1 MVLRSFLHHDEEGS
15 TALHPRV
22 GDGFVVPQRLKAP
35 LGYPALSLR
44 PLTYDDEME
53 WSDVRIANRDWL
65 SPWDSGDPMHRN
77 GISFR
82 TWIDQQ
88 RFSEQSGS
96 ALVLAME
103 EQGGIVGQISLGGIG
118 YGAVRS
124 GIIGYWVAEQYA
136 GRGFAPLS
144 VALLTDWAFFA
155 DSGPH
160 LHRVEID
167 ILPENRRSLRVVQK
181 LGFHDE
187 GVRRGYMFVR
197 GQWRDHRSFSLL
209 STDVSASLVER
220 LPRL

>member
-1 MVLRSFLHHDEEGS
+1 MH
-15 TALHPRV
+15 AAPRPQAD
-22 GDGFVVPQRLKAP
+22 DGFSVPMRLKAP
-35 LGYPALSLR
+35 VGYPALSLR
-44 PLTYDDEME
+44 PLTQDDEME

-65 SPWDSGDPMHRN
+65 SPWDSGDPMHHG

-82 TWIDQQ
+82 EWINRQ
-88 RFSEQSGS
+88 RFSEQAGSG
-96 ALVLAME
+96 LVLAME
-103 EQGGIVGQISLGGIG
+103 KDGGIVGQISIGGIG

-136 GRGFAPLS
+136 GHGYAPLA
-144 VALLTDWAFFA
+144 VAMLTDWAFFA

-187 GVRRGYMFVR
+187 GVRRGYMYVR
-197 GQWRDHRSFSLL
+197 GQWRDHRSFALL
-209 STDVSASLVER
+209 SSDVSASLVDR
-220 LPRL
+220 LPRQ

>member
-1 MVLRSFLHHDEEGS
+1 MTGMNVWNRATL
-15 TALHPRV
+15 AI
-22 GDGFVVPQRLKAP
+22 
-35 LGYPALSLR
+35 
-44 PLTYDDEME
+44 
-53 WSDVRIANRDWL
+53 VRK
-65 SPWDSGDPMHRN
+65 P
-77 GISFR
+77 
-82 TWIDQQ
+82 
-88 RFSEQSGS
+88 
-96 ALVLAME
+96 
-103 EQGGIVGQISLGGIG
+103 
-118 YGAVRS
+118 VRS